1 MPMLPSTLTAQDAVE
16 SLTDFFGT
24 RLLLKPYRRG
34 VRGPATDEVL
44 SCERAFAALVE
55 KAVEEV
61 MAGAELDAVR
71 WVSDV
76 ASFSADWMGVCHWLS
91 PRKFRQLLTETVGAV
106 WAKEDEIVATS
117 ERPPMDMKWY
127 RVTAGADTSP
137 SCLCVVCSVVCNSLP
152 QYKVHA
158 SGKAHKAQARAWSR
172 RNGGAPAPEPLLMKS
187 GAGGNPAREACLP
200 YGPCL
205 RMSRNSSESTLLSA
219 TSSLPSTPSSVSSRT
234 RSLPESAGLPAT
246 RRASSASSENASL
259 DSALSTALEAEPPV
273 TIETRRQVAQL
284 ESALARLPLGRAKAF
299 ALAASLA
306 SSRASELAVNAILD
320 AAVQAED
327 AGPVA
332 AVAVGVARGDRR
344 FRTLLAAAVGRRA
357 AASAV
362 DVDSD
367 SDDGVLDEAS
377 CGFAGMY
384 ECGDAAALEAAQ
396 ARARQDGLVCFASAL
411 VRHGVL
417 PVSALLRCLEMALQ
431 DASAAGMASACR
443 AVSGAWSRVGGADAR
458 ALRVLFA
465 GALAGRHYPR
475 YVKEMVAPFLC

>member
-127 RVTAGADTSP
+127 RVTTGVMDSSP
-137 SCLCVVCSVVCNSLP
+137 RCLCVVCSVVCNSLP

-158 SGKAHKAQARAWSR
+158 SGKAHNAHARAWSYK
-172 RNGGAPAPEPLLMKS
+172 NDGAPVPEPLLLKWS
-187 GAGGNPAREACLP
+187 RTGRNPEPVAIPDESDAGQGGLMGRI
-200 YGPCL
+200 
-205 RMSRNSSESTLLSA
+205 SRTSSESTGLTLSV
-219 TSSLPSTPSSVSSRT
+219 SSLPPTPSPSSSRSGA
-234 RSLPESAGLPAT
+234 RSFAVSLGVNDDDATMVEHAG
-246 RRASSASSENASL
+246 NAAEVRNHVLQL
-259 DSALSTALEAEPPV
+259 D
-273 TIETRRQVAQL
+273 
-284 ESALARLPLGRAKAF
+284 SALARLPHGRAKMF

-306 SSRASELAVNAILD
+306 SSGAVELALGSIID

-327 AGPVA
+327 VGPVA
-332 AVAVGVARGDRR
+332 AVAIGIARGDRR
-344 FRTLLAAAVGRRA
+344 FRTLLAEAVGLRAVNFADTCRRGE
-357 AASAV
+357 
-362 DVDSD
+362 D
-367 SDDGVLDEAS
+367 
-377 CGFAGMY
+377 F
-384 ECGDAAALEAAQ
+384 EAAQ

>member
-187 GAGGNPAREACLP
+187 GAGGNPAREADADAEGHVCP
-200 YGPCL
+200 PCGT
-205 RMSRNSSESTLLSA
+205 SSESTLLSA
-219 TSSLPSTPSSVSSRT
+219 TSSLPPTP
-234 RSLPESAGLPAT
+234 
-246 RRASSASSENASL
+246 SSASSTSTPSLRMASL
-259 DSALSTALEAEPPV
+259 LESTVSTASSAGCHDALSMALEAEPPL